1 MELAGIRKYVIDRL
15 ILNSSGYVNARES
28 AKLDFK
34 ESFIWG
40 DYREDYAKTMVSYAN
55 AHGGLIIFGVKD
67 KPRMIEGLKSDNF
80 KNTTPETITEFLKSS
95 FSSIPVYEMEELEVS
110 DSITV
115 GWIYVY
121 EHAQK
126 PIVCTKSINKILK
139 DGDIYYRNGARSERI
154 SSSQLLAMIDQR
166 LEQNRKLWMQHVEKM
181 TKIGVENTAIL
192 NVESGDLS
200 GSGGSVIID
209 EALLDKIKFIK
220 EGQFVEKEGSPALRI
235 VGDIEGAGVFIQKK
249 IDPEIEYQ
257 YSSGTLAEEL
267 GFNGNSNSNAQNGAA
282 LVKYYDLQGEG
293 NMYTFSTGRGKY
305 KTKKYSQK
313 VVDFLKEKMKA
324 GEFVADKS
332 DVSMHRI
339 RKAANKKV

>member
-1 MELAGIRKYVIDRL
+1 MDAADIRKYVIDRL
-15 ILNSSGYVNARES
+15 ALNSSGYVNARES

-55 AHGGLIIFGVKD
+55 THGGLIIFGVKD
-67 KPRMIEGLKSDNF
+67 KPRTVEGLRSDNF
-80 KNTTPETITEFLKSS
+80 KNTTPEIITEFLKSS
-95 FSSIPVYEMEELEVS
+95 FSSIPVYEMEELEMVGG
-110 DSITV
+110 ITV

-121 EHAQK
+121 EHTQK
-126 PIVCTKSINKILK
+126 PIVCTKSINKVLK
-139 DGDIYYRNGARSERI
+139 DGDVYYRNGARSERI
-154 SSSQLLAMIDQR
+154 TSSQLLAIIDQR

-181 TKIGVENTAIL
+181 SKFGVENTAIL

-200 GSGGSVIID
+200 GSGGNVIID
-209 EALLDKIKFIK
+209 EALLDQIKFIK
-220 EGQFVEKEGSPALRI
+220 EGQLVEREGSPALRV
-235 VGDIEGAGVFIQKK
+235 VGEIKGSGVFIQKK

-267 GFNGNSNSNAQNGAA
+267 GFTGNSSSNAQNGAA
-282 LVKYYDLQGEG
+282 LVKYYDLQGESC
-293 NMYTFSTGRGKY
+293 MYTFSTGRGRY

-313 VVDFLKEKMKA
+313 VVDFLKDKMND
-324 GEFVADKS
+324 GEFIADKN
-332 DVSMHRI
+332 DTSMYRI